1 LSPDTS
7 RVSVTHYIAVFSILM
22 IFWYIL
28 SGYLDPFHI
37 GAGIICCGIVTLIS
51 GDLVFGSD
59 RSLILS
65 ARTFIR
71 FILYIPKLMLAI
83 LYANID
89 VAYRVLHPKMPI
101 DPGMITVDTPFT
113 NDILRTSFAN
123 AITLTPGTV
132 TVDVTGGT
140 YLVHALVREASE
152 EELLEGRSMQN
163 DLARIFG
170 EAP

>member
-1 LSPDTS
+1 
-7 RVSVTHYIAVFSILM
+7 M

-28 SGYLDPFHI
+28 SGYLDLFHI
-37 GAGIICCGIVTLIS
+37 GSGIICCAIVTLIS
-51 GDLVFGSD
+51 GDLVFRSD
-59 RSLILS
+59 RSLTRS

-71 FILYIPKLMLAI
+71 LILSIPKLMVAI

-101 DPGMITVDTPFT
+101 NPGMITIDTPFT

-140 YLVHALVREASE
+140 FIVHALVREAAE
-152 EELLEGRSMQN
+152 EDLLKGRDMQN
-163 DLARIFG
+163 SLARIFG
-170 EAP
+170 ERS